1 MRESGFLRKEL
12 SYNNSMLKRHKS
24 YEQKF
29 VEFLDRYIDDVYNAS
44 FNSLN
49 IKRRVEVIRQGFI
62 DYEVILLPVSS
73 YPPHKAAK
81 NNTNSSSTEQTLE
94 QMVIEQLP
102 IFDACQLVLDTWSK
116 EGFES
121 AVQLGHTETKR
132 QRKINKDD
140 VREYRCGLWMS
151 RLKLASIWF
160 IKSSWWL
167 CPLLYIALC
176 LICSRTLRFEPM
188 SWK

>member
-1 MRESGFLRKEL
+1 
-12 SYNNSMLKRHKS
+12 MLKRHKS

-29 VEFLDRYIDDVYNAS
+29 VEFLDEYLDDVYNIS
-44 FNSLN
+44 FDSKDT
-49 IKRRVEVIRQGFI
+49 IKRVQVIREGFI
-62 DYEVILLPVSS
+62 EYEDLLLPLR
-73 YPPHKAAK
+73 PKLPHTAAK
-81 NNTNSSSTEQTLE
+81 YNIDPSFTELSLE
-94 QMVIEQLP
+94 QMVIDHVQMN
-102 IFDACQLVLDTWSK
+102 DACQLVLDTWSR

-121 AVQLGHTETKR
+121 AVQLGYRETKR
-132 QRKINKDD
+132 QRKSNKDA
-140 VREYRCGLWMS
+140 VREYRLNLYMS

-176 LICSRTLRFEPM
+176 LACSRTLRFEPM